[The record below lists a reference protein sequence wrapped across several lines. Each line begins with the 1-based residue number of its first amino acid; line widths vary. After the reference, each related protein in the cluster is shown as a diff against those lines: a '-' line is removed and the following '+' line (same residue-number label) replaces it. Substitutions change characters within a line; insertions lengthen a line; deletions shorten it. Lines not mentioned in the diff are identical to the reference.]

1 MKKTV
6 FLLLLAIISL
16 ASCENIEDNT
26 PALQGEVDSSF
37 FKASIAL
44 FTTDGSGGYVIQ
56 GSDARKTISL
66 GLSANGVGTYILGGG
81 SSNYGT
87 YEDVNGNIYSTNPLG
102 NGEVHIN
109 SVNPDGSLTGTFAFM
124 AVRPGIDSV
133 YVSRGLF
140 AEVPPGVNNDDDGGS
155 NNTNDGT
162 IGAEVNGN
170 PFTPLTVSAT
180 DTGNSIIILGSTS
193 SSSIVLQFPGDVTAG
208 TYNLPSGGFQA
219 TYTESGSSNQASSGS
234 ITVDVHNPGA
244 GILSGSFSFQ
254 AGSNSV
260 TAGYFDVTY

>member
-1 MKKTV
+1 MKKTA

-66 GLSANGVGTYILGGG
+66 GLSGNGVGTYILGG
-81 SSNYGT
+81 SSNNYAT
-87 YEDVNGNIYSTNPLG
+87 YEDINGNIYSTNPLG
-102 NGEVHIN
+102 NGEVRIN
-109 SVNPDGSLTGTFAFM
+109 NVESNGSLTGTFAFM
-124 AVRPGIDSV
+124 AVRPGIDTV
-133 YVSRGLF
+133 FVSRGLF

-155 NNTNDGT
+155 GTNNDGT
-162 IGAEVNGN
+162 IGADVNGT

-180 DTGNSIIILGSTS
+180 DTGNSIVILGAS
-193 SSSIVLQFPGDVTAG
+193 SSNSIALQFPGDVAVG

-219 TYTESGSSNQASSGS
+219 TYTESGSSNTASSGT
-234 ITVDVHNPGA
+234 ITVDVHDPASGT
-244 GILSGSFSFQ
+244 LSGSFSFQ

-260 TAGYFDVTY
+260 TSGFFDVTY